1 MAEKREASKV
11 PQQAHRERRG
21 LARGRA
27 APSALRITIRCLPGA
42 VAPAIQRLQ
51 RTVVHA
57 STLARPPTADPQR
70 R

>member
-1 MAEKREASKV
+1 MVRLS
-11 PQQAHRERRG
+11 
-21 LARGRA
+21 A

-70 R
+70 RWTVL